1 MQSDSFSV
9 YFFLRKGQKDKKKC
23 KIYCRVLVGRI
34 KSDFA
39 TSCAVEPNRWDKAS
53 GKVKGNNS
61 VNDELVEIEAQIR
74 ATRRR
79 LIDNEIFFD
88 AKTIVEYY
96 KGNKS
101 TRVYILEFFQGKIDR
116 LFSEAGEKQTANRKN
131 FITAFG
137 HLKSF
142 LKVIYNKNDILFQNI
157 DLALLHDLD
166 HYLMNVY
173 IMFDKKNEGK
183 NKYDK
188 KHMCRNSA
196 NKIHARLK
204 TVLNDAISKEIIN
217 INPYTKGFKIKHE
230 KTHREFLTL
239 KEVDDV
245 RRLDFS
251 NNKRLNMIRDFFLFS
266 VYTGLRFS
274 DAASLTMNK
283 IVKEESSDGYIQFIM
298 GKTKELVTIPIL
310 PVTKEII
317 EKYKNDPA
325 REIKGLVLPKYSNQK
340 INKGLHEIMKK
351 LEIKKKITHH
361 NARHTFATIALNNGL
376 PLEIVQKLCGHTD
389 IKTTGI
395 YAKIQHQ
402 YLHDSFTDKMSDV
415 F

>member
-9 YFFLRKGQKDKKKC
+9 YFFLRKGLSDKKKW
-23 KIYCRVLVGRI
+23 KIYCRVLVDRI
-34 KSDFA
+34 KSDFS
-39 TSCAVEPNRWDKAS
+39 TSCVIEPSKWDNSS
-53 GKVKGNNS
+53 GKVKGNNG
-61 VNDELVEIEAQIR
+61 VNDELVDIESKIR
-74 ATRRR
+74 STRRR
-79 LIDNEIFFD
+79 LIDNDILFD
-88 AKTIVEYY
+88 AKAIVEYY

-101 TRVYILEFFQGKIDR
+101 TKVYILEFFQNKIDR

-131 FITAFG
+131 YITAFG
-137 HLKSF
+137 HIKAF
-142 LKVIYNKNDILFQNI
+142 LQNSYNRNDMLIQNI
-157 DLALLHDLD
+157 DLEILQDLD

-173 IMFDKKNEGK
+173 VM
-183 NKYDK
+183 YDE

-204 TVLNDAISKEIIN
+204 AVLHDAISKEIIN
-217 INPYTKGFKIKHE
+217 INPYSKGFKLKHE

-245 RRLDFS
+245 RKLDFS

-274 DAASLTMNK
+274 DAANLTMNE
-283 IVKEESSDGYIQFIM
+283 VFEEESGDGYIQLIM
-298 GKTKELVTIPIL
+298 GKTKEPVTIPIL
-310 PVTKEII
+310 PVTKKII

-351 LEIKKKITHH
+351 LEINKKITHH
-361 NARHTFATIALNNGL
+361 NARHTFASIALNNGI

-402 YLHDSFTDKMSDV
+402 YLHDSFTDKMRDI